1 MKNGRYIKKLVS
13 GLLALVIIFS
23 TLIGCSPSGSSTHEH
38 TFASFWVTTD
48 EYHWHPSTCGHDVK
62 GDEGRHE
69 FTCKTNENGDTVY
82 TCSICHYSYSDG
94 NNDDKDA
101 YTVTWKNY
109 DGTILEVDN
118 DVESGTM
125 PSYDGE
131 EPIKESDD
139 RYDYTFAGWT
149 PELEP
154 VTKDI
159 TYTAVFTN
167 EEITYTITWKNY
179 DGTILEIDNEVS
191 YGATPTYDGVTPVKE
206 SDGGYNYT
214 FAGWTPELEPCLL
227 YTSQIPRDAVRSR
240 IPSWA

>member
-23 TLIGCSPSGSSTHEH
+23 TLIGCSPSGSSAHEH

-69 FTCKTNENGDTVY
+69 FTSETNENGDTVY

-94 NNDDKDA
+94 NNDDKDT

-149 PELEP
+149 PELRP
-154 VTKDI
+154 VTEDI
-159 TYTAVFTN
+159 TYTAVFTS
-167 EEITYTITWKNY
+167 EEITYTVTWKNY
-179 DGTILEIDNEVS
+179 DGTILEIDNDVP
-191 YGATPTYDGVTPVKE
+191 YGATPTYDGATPIKE
-206 SDGGYNYT
+206 SDNRYDYT
-214 FAGWTPELEPCLL
+214 FAG
-227 YTSQIPRDAVRSR
+227 
-240 IPSWA
+240 